1 MRNYK
6 TIGDINDIKGFF
18 EKYSEIKPDNFNEL
32 FEKATSADIQTMDY
46 ILSDLYGSKV
56 LLSKYADMFDSS
68 GADVTMQRIVLIADK
83 ICFENWKA
91 IKENIKRALTQ
102 DNEKPLKSV
111 KTVSSEK
118 TGENATENKVNAFD
132 SEEALD
138 SDNSSHNYT
147 DNIETTETTSYSNG
161 KTASENAEKF
171 IDFANNNDFIEN
183 IIKDVLNVSC
193 IDVFDDNYVGS
204 RSSGSSGGSGDIE
217 DLKNR
222 IEEIESV
229 IPENAT
235 PQNKLATMS
244 DVQSGYDDTEL
255 RVEIN
260 GIKSV
265 IPPTAGSS
273 NKLTTKSELQ
283 AVESS
288 IPDVTGLATKSELQ
302 AVESSIPDVTGLATK
317 SELQAVESSIPDV
330 TGLATKSE
338 LQAVESSIPD
348 VTGLAT
354 KSELQAVESSIPD
367 VTGLATKSELQA
379 VESSIP
385 DVTGLAT
392 KSELQAVESSIP
404 DVTGLATKSEV
415 QAITDLIPSNAS
427 TTNTLATMAD
437 IGGGGSSGSD
447 VPWIKKTFSVSG
459 ITHGRFSINVLL
471 GSGTD
476 ENGNYYL
483 GYDSTEYTS
492 SDFPEVEV
500 IMWGVNYPI
509 IRQVDTTVNGM
520 GGMQLSFLL
529 LDNTGGVASVA
540 SASGMIVARKRTMA
554 T

>member
-288 IPDVTGLATKSELQ
+288 IPDVTGLATKSE
-302 AVESSIPDVTGLATK
+302 
-317 SELQAVESSIPDV
+317 
-330 TGLATKSE
+330 
-338 LQAVESSIPD
+338 
-348 VTGLAT
+348 
-354 KSELQAVESSIPD
+354 
-367 VTGLATKSELQA
+367 
-379 VESSIP
+379 
-385 DVTGLAT
+385 
-392 KSELQAVESSIP
+392 
-404 DVTGLATKSEV
+404 V

>member
-32 FEKATSADIQTMDY
+32 FVNATSADIQTMDY

-68 GADVTMQRIVLIADK
+68 GADVTIQRIVLIADK

-183 IIKDVLNVSC
+183 IIKDVLDVSC
-193 IDVFDDNYVGS
+193 IDVFDDNYVCS

-283 AVESS
+283 AVER
-288 IPDVTGLATKSELQ
+288 
-302 AVESSIPDVTGLATK
+302 
-317 SELQAVESSIPDV
+317 
-330 TGLATKSE
+330 
-338 LQAVESSIPD
+338 
-348 VTGLAT
+348 
-354 KSELQAVESSIPD
+354 
-367 VTGLATKSELQA
+367 
-379 VESSIP
+379 
-385 DVTGLAT
+385 
-392 KSELQAVESSIP
+392 SIP

-427 TTNTLATMAD
+427 TTNKLATMAD

-459 ITHGRFSINVLL
+459 ITNGRFSIDVLL

-476 ENGNYYL
+476 GNGNYYL

>member
-32 FEKATSADIQTMDY
+32 FENATSADIQTMDY

-56 LLSKYADMFDSS
+56 LLSKYADIFDSS
-68 GADVTMQRIVLIADK
+68 GADVTMQSIVLIADK

-193 IDVFDDNYVGS
+193 IDVFDDNYVCS

-222 IEEIESV
+222 VEEIESV

-235 PQNKLATMS
+235 PQNKLATML

-255 RVEIN
+255 RDEIN

-265 IPPTAGSS
+265 IPSTAGSS
-273 NKLTTKSELQ
+273 NKLT
-283 AVESS
+283 
-288 IPDVTGLATKSELQ
+288 
-302 AVESSIPDVTGLATK
+302 
-317 SELQAVESSIPDV
+317 
-330 TGLATKSE
+330 
-338 LQAVESSIPD
+338 
-348 VTGLAT
+348 
-354 KSELQAVESSIPD
+354 
-367 VTGLATKSELQA
+367 
-379 VESSIP
+379 
-385 DVTGLAT
+385 T

-427 TTNTLATMAD
+427 TTNKLATMAD
-437 IGGGGSSGSD
+437 IGGGGSSGPD

-459 ITHGRFSINVLL
+459 ITNGRFSINVLL

-509 IRQVDTTVNGM
+509 IRQVDTTINGM

-540 SASGMIVARKRTMA
+540 SASGMIVARKRTMS